1 MAQLGTS
8 IFSNRNAAA
17 RRSGKSAPVDPPI
30 LERMKPTGFVAT
42 LVYNAFQWLR
52 DYPQCWLVA
61 YLLRLFPIISVGRWV
76 FVTRFDEVREVLGR
90 DRDFKVPFDRKIEE
104 LNGGPN
110 FLLGMQDGKEYQRCQ
125 QLVLA
130 AFRREDVSQI
140 VVPMAARY
148 AQQAIATAVDGRLD
162 AVRDLITHVAARI
175 CEDYYG
181 VPIKDKVE
189 FSAWTIAMSGFLFGP
204 PVENA
209 ANHRTASEAGHLVRP
224 VIDCAISKAKA
235 GDVKANTVLKRLV
248 EMQAQNGD
256 LTDVIIRSILIGMIT
271 GFVPT
276 STIATGNMLEML
288 LRKDEFKTRARAA
301 ALAGDD
307 ELLKR
312 CLFEAMR
319 FKPLNPGPF
328 RVCAD
333 DTAIA
338 AGTRREKKVLRGQ
351 ILLAST
357 QSAML
362 DESRVKNP
370 LRFDPGRPARDY
382 MLFGY
387 GLHWCVGAFIAE
399 AHATQ
404 TLKALLL
411 RPGLDR
417 VSGKRGKLQVIGVFP
432 LHLEVT
438 L

>member
-1 MAQLGTS
+1 
-8 IFSNRNAAA
+8 
-17 RRSGKSAPVDPPI
+17 
-30 LERMKPTGFVAT
+30 MKPTGFTAT
-42 LVYNAFQWLR
+42 LLYNVFQWLR
-52 DYPQCWLVA
+52 DYPQCLLVA
-61 YLLRLFPIISVGRWV
+61 YLLRLLPIISVGKWV
-76 FVTRFDEVREVLGR
+76 LATRFDEVREVLGR
-90 DRDFKVPFDRKIEE
+90 DSDFEVPFGKKMAE

-110 FLLGMQDGKEYQRCQ
+110 FLLGMQDGEEYRRCQ
-125 QLVLA
+125 QLVMA
-130 AFRREDVSQI
+130 AFRREDVSRI

-148 AQQAIATAVDGRLD
+148 AQQAIATAVGGRLD

-181 VPIKDKVE
+181 VPIEDKVE
-189 FSAWTIAMSGFLFGP
+189 FSAWTFAMSGFLFGP
-204 PVENA
+204 PVEDA
-209 ANHRTASEAGHLVRP
+209 ASHRIASEAGHRVRP
-224 VIDCAISKAKA
+224 VVDCAISNAKA
-235 GDVKANTVLKRLV
+235 GSVKPDTVLDRLIG
-248 EMQAQNGD
+248 MQHTNPD
-256 LTDVIIRSILIGMIT
+256 LTDVVIRSFLIGMIT

-288 LRKDEFKTRARAA
+288 LRKDEFRARARAA

-307 ELLKR
+307 DLLKR

-333 DTAIA
+333 DTVIA
-338 AGTRREKKVLRGQ
+338 AGTPREKKILRDQ

-362 DESRVKNP
+362 DERSVKDP
-370 LRFDPGRPARDY
+370 RRFDPGRPARDY

-387 GLHWCVGAFIAE
+387 GLHWCVGALIAE

-417 VSGKRGKLQVIGVFP
+417 VSGKRGQLQVVDVFP